1 MSRIET
7 RGRRVLMPLVQG
19 QSHRLSTFDQLVLA
33 SWVAKTVMVAEYVYP
48 THIAISDRDR
58 LWMYANLEPPPK
70 GWHIWI
76 AHYAGI
82 KWRNLAIYHHIGGL
96 SKPTGLD
103 TQFTSI
109 GMGVCVVRVFETASS
124 AN

>member
-1 MSRIET
+1 
-7 RGRRVLMPLVQG
+7 MPLVQG